1 MTVNRIGSRV
11 HRFFCSTNFL
21 KASCYIK
28 QGEKMIKGYII
39 RDEFISVMKNSTS
52 VLDWM
57 EGRSEYQAQLAAILI
72 APDVIFQQLKTRFQ
86 YRDDMFLV
94 PDKITYYNSLT
105 QRTSTLEKKQWHLI
119 LSDKAEYPFLYELKQ
134 LRGTLVLSEID
145 L

>member
-1 MTVNRIGSRV
+1 M
-11 HRFFCSTNFL
+11 
-21 KASCYIK
+21 
-28 QGEKMIKGYII
+28 I

-52 VLDWM
+52 VLGWM
-57 EGRSEYQAQLAAILI
+57 ENRDEYQAQLDAILSS
-72 APDVIFQQLKTRFQ
+72 PDVIFQQLKTRFQ

-105 QRTSTLEKKQWHLI
+105 QRTSTLEKEQWHLV

-134 LRGTLVLSEID
+134 LRGTLVLTEID

>member
-1 MTVNRIGSRV
+1 M
-11 HRFFCSTNFL
+11 
-21 KASCYIK
+21 
-28 QGEKMIKGYII
+28 I

-52 VLDWM
+52 VLGWWENRD
-57 EGRSEYQAQLAAILI
+57 EYQAQLDAILI
-72 APDVIFQQLKTRFQ
+72 SPDVIFQQLKTRFQ

-105 QRTSTLEKKQWHLI
+105 QRTSTLEKEQWHLV

-134 LRGTLVLSEID
+134 LRGTLVLTEID

>member
-1 MTVNRIGSRV
+1 M
-11 HRFFCSTNFL
+11 
-21 KASCYIK
+21 
-28 QGEKMIKGYII
+28 I

-52 VLDWM
+52 VLGWLENRD
-57 EGRSEYQAQLAAILI
+57 EYQAQLDAILI
-72 APDVIFQQLKTRFQ
+72 SPDVIFQQLKTRFQ

-105 QRTSTLEKKQWHLI
+105 QRTSTLEKEQWHLV

-134 LRGTLVLSEID
+134 LRGTLVLTEID

>member
-1 MTVNRIGSRV
+1 
-11 HRFFCSTNFL
+11 
-21 KASCYIK
+21 
-28 QGEKMIKGYII
+28 MIKGYII

-105 QRTSTLEKKQWHLI
+105 QRTSTLEKKQWHLV

-134 LRGTLVLSEID
+134 LRGTLVLTEID

>member
-1 MTVNRIGSRV
+1 M
-11 HRFFCSTNFL
+11 
-21 KASCYIK
+21 
-28 QGEKMIKGYII
+28 I

-52 VLDWM
+52 VLGWM
-57 EGRSEYQAQLAAILI
+57 ENRDEYQAQLDAILI
-72 APDVIFQQLKTRFQ
+72 SPDVIFQQLKTRFQ

-105 QRTSTLEKKQWHLI
+105 QRTSTLEKEQWHLV

-134 LRGTLVLSEID
+134 LRGTLVLTEID

>member
-1 MTVNRIGSRV
+1 
-11 HRFFCSTNFL
+11 
-21 KASCYIK
+21 
-28 QGEKMIKGYII
+28 MIRGYMI

-52 VLDWM
+52 VLGWM
-57 EGRSEYQAQLAAILI
+57 ENRDEYQAQLDAILI
-72 APDVIFQQLKTRFQ
+72 SPDVIFQQLKTRFQ

-105 QRTSTLEKKQWHLI
+105 QRTSTLEKEQWHLV

-134 LRGTLVLSEID
+134 LRGTLVLTEID

>member
-1 MTVNRIGSRV
+1 M
-11 HRFFCSTNFL
+11 
-21 KASCYIK
+21 
-28 QGEKMIKGYII
+28 I

-52 VLDWM
+52 VLGWM
-57 EGRSEYQAQLAAILI
+57 ENRDEYQAQLDAILI
-72 APDVIFQQLKTRFQ
+72 SPDVIFQQLKTRFQ

-105 QRTSTLEKKQWHLI
+105 QRTSTLEKEQWHLV

-134 LRGTLVLSEID
+134 LRGTVVLTEID